1 MQNTQEFNEASQQSP
16 LAPPFPPDL
25 PPAEPYAVRLNKIQR
40 FEFHGTGLEYFGIW
54 IVNILLMIV
63 TLGLYS
69 PWAKVRRLRYFYG
82 NTEVIQRRFDFTG
95 VPSKILKGRLIALA
109 IYFGISLLS
118 GQSWEWMLA
127 GFVIVWIA
135 IPWLLRATIRFNA
148 RNSKFSN
155 ARFYFAGTN
164 KQAYWLFIKSVV
176 LFILT
181 AGLIFPVLVLF
192 YKRYC
197 FEHLYAGQLK
207 FRFTATW
214 LDFMKA
220 MYVPIIVMIVFSA
233 ILMNLYGGGI
243 NSLSQS
249 QFDGTAFN
257 GLLGIIGL
265 VYVVLFLVIW
275 PWIQARV
282 FIATW
287 NNVVLSRS
295 KFQTDCNQWVFV
307 WIVVSNWILRLISF
321 GLLTP
326 WAAIRL
332 YRYKVESL
340 SLYLSN
346 DPNMMMNQLQKDHS
360 AIAEEISDIFDLDIS
375 L

>member
-1 MQNTQEFNEASQQSP
+1 MHNTQDFNEVPQPPSLTSQFS
-16 LAPPFPPDL
+16 PDL
-25 PPAEPYAVRLNKIQR
+25 PPADPYAVRLNKIQC

-82 NTEVIQRRFDFTG
+82 NTELIRRRFDFTG
-95 VPSKILKGRLIALA
+95 MPSKILKGRLIALA
-109 IYFGISLLS
+109 IYFAISILS

-127 GFVIVWIA
+127 GFVIVLVA
-135 IPWLLRATIRFNA
+135 TPWLLRATIRFNA

-164 KQAYWLFIKSVV
+164 KQAYGLFLKSLI

-181 AGLIFPVLVLF
+181 VGLIFPVLVLF

-214 LDFMKA
+214 LNFMSA
-220 MYVPIIVMIVFSA
+220 MYVPFIVFAVFSVLILQLISVSNKE
-233 ILMNLYGGGI
+233 ILMHPELI
-243 NSLSQS
+243 TTLISHLI
-249 QFDGTAFN
+249 
-257 GLLGIIGL
+257 LI
-265 VYVVLFLVIW
+265 YVVALFVIW

-282 FIATW
+282 FISTW

-295 KFQTDCNQWVFV
+295 KFQTDCNQWMFV
-307 WIVVSNWILRLISF
+307 WIVLSNLILKVISL
-321 GLLTP
+321 GLLAP

-340 SLYLSN
+340 SLYLVN
-346 DPNMMMNQLQKDHS
+346 DPNTMMNQLQKDHS